1 MRRIFKIVL
10 FAAFATTTFGQKPNE
25 KLRQLDNYLQ
35 NQGFTVFHRQSS
47 TWAEG
52 ITNEWFTD
60 LLFPKGYFDLNEEQ
74 REQFLHQKVDDAI
87 DSIRLTC
94 TSLIKKA
101 SQSYLYEIH
110 TKHWDFDSIRY
121 VLYFYHDYATYDST
135 LEENSDSI
143 TKVMKILP
151 YEILDFLCHHNVRN
165 LRHSFRIPTGIS
177 WNDMQPFNIAAFE
190 EQIKPVIDAY
200 MAIEGAK
207 AYPVYWQHDA
217 GFKDAVIGG
226 DLVSKHSNSK
236 NSEHNGLTT
245 GTHYFIPLKNRE
257 EAEALFNQ
265 LDSLAYNYVNSHPE
279 QVYTYHYPKLHL
291 NNTNTLPIDIVDG
304 MEHKNS
310 KGYYLKCMFN
320 SDGFHILSLAN
331 EGDLWIPRDWP
342 KHKSYINGV
351 KTYR

>member
-1 MRRIFKIVL
+1 MKKIL
-10 FAAFATTTFGQKPNE
+10 TIILLAAFAATTFGQKPNE

-47 TWAEG
+47 TWGEG
-52 ITNEWFTD
+52 ITNEWFVN
-60 LLFPKGYFDLNEEQ
+60 LFPPKGYFDLSEEL
-74 REQFLHQKVDDAI
+74 REQFLHQKLDEAI
-87 DSIRLTC
+87 DSIRLAC
-94 TSLIKKA
+94 TSLLKKA
-101 SQSYLYEIH
+101 SQSYIYELH
-110 TKHWDFDSIRY
+110 TNHWFADSIRY
-121 VLYFYHDYATYDST
+121 VLSFDSITSDST
-135 LEENSDSI
+135 LEESSDSI
-143 TKVMKILP
+143 TKLMKILP
-151 YEILDFLCHHNVRN
+151 YETLDFMSYHGVHN
-165 LRHSFRIPTGIS
+165 LRHSYRIPSGVS
-177 WNDMQPFNIAAFE
+177 WDNMQPFNIAVFK
-190 EQIKPVIDAY
+190 EQLQPVIDDY
-200 MAIEGAK
+200 MALEGAK

-236 NSEHNGLTT
+236 NSEHNGFTT
-245 GTHYFIPLKNRE
+245 GTHYFIPIKHRG
-257 EAEALFNQ
+257 EADALFSQ

-279 QVYTYHYPKLHL
+279 QVYTYHYPKLYL
-291 NNTNTLPIDIVDG
+291 NNTSTLPIDIVEG

-342 KHKSYINGV
+342 KLKSYINGE